1 MSTGFFNSVEEFV
14 EYSGGDHA
22 IKKILIANNG
32 IGAIKAIR
40 SIRRWSF
47 ETFGNERMI
56 KFVAMA
62 APLDLL
68 ANAEYIR
75 QADEVVDVPG
85 GTNNN
90 NYANINLICE
100 IAERLKVDAVMPLWG
115 HASENPSLPTSLL
128 KLKHRVTFIGPPA
141 APMMALGDK
150 IGSTIIAQSAGVPV
164 IGWNGDD
171 LRVDYQLEGI
181 PQEVYD
187 KANVLTA
194 EEALDCCE
202 RIGYPVMIKASE
214 GGGGKGIRK
223 VLSKEEV
230 VNSFKAVQGEI
241 PGSPIFVMKMAS
253 HARHLEVQLLADQ
266 HGNAVALSGRDCS
279 VQRRHQK
286 IIEEGPPI
294 AAPVSVFKK
303 MEQAAVALAK
313 TVGYVNAGTV
323 EYLYM
328 EQTQEFAFL
337 ELNPRLQV
345 EHPVTENILG
355 ILNSLMCVSADS

>member
-1 MSTGFFNSVEEFV
+1 MNHLKDRFFKDVESFV
-14 EYSGGDHA
+14 EWSGGDHA

-40 SIRRWSF
+40 SIRRWCF
-47 ETFGNERMI
+47 ETFGNERAVE
-56 KFVAMA
+56 FVVMA
-62 APLDLL
+62 SPEDMK

-75 QADEVVDVPG
+75 AADYVVDVPG

-100 IAERLKVDAVMPLWG
+100 IADRYRVDAVMPMWG
-115 HASENPSLPTSLL
+115 HASENPLLPTSLL
-128 KLKHRVTFIGPPA
+128 ALKHKCSFIGPPA
-141 APMMALGDK
+141 EPMYALGDK

-171 LRVDYQLEGI
+171 LRINYKETGM
-181 PQEVYD
+181 PQDIYD
-187 KANVLTA
+187 LANVITA
-194 EEALDCCE
+194 EDALACAL
-202 RIGYPVMIKASE
+202 RIGFPVMIKASE

-223 VLSKEEV
+223 VH
-230 VNSFKAVQGEI
+230 KAEDVLTCYRQVQGEI

-253 HARHLEVQLLADQ
+253 KARHLEVQLLADKY
-266 HGNAVALSGRDCS
+266 GEAVALSGRDCS

-294 AAPVSVFKK
+294 AAPPSVFKR

-313 TVGYVNAGTV
+313 TVGYCNCLHTLPSLLTHTVHCLILLAG
-323 EYLYM
+323 
-328 EQTQEFAFL
+328 
-337 ELNPRLQV
+337 
-345 EHPVTENILG
+345 
-355 ILNSLMCVSADS
+355 